1 MSENFSLGGLR
12 KKLDL
17 SKLKGGLKAEQFDFG
32 KKDKLKSVFD
42 QIDTVKDGVITQE
55 ELDAYLDK
63 LHTAAGADN
72 RLNRKEAKAA
82 GLGSRRD
89 INKFLKQAI
98 ELSKDIKSEFTPEAE
113 VPVTEPDAPTPDVTQ
128 PEIVHTEPLA
138 QDPPTV
144 PDTVGDTD
152 SDTVGNDDEN
162 TTEELTPQDALKNL
176 FGDKRKASVKIDG
189 SATGLSSKPYT
200 GQVILPNGETIE
212 DGAFPENLRITLP
225 AEYGENATMKLK
237 LIDPE
242 NGIYESSA
250 KDRNFQIVTDENGNV
265 TIQSVNIE
273 ELQGKLDANLAEYA
287 RLEAER
293 KAALERGDGADE
305 TENPGDTPPLSK
317 EELLAISK
325 KQQEARTLASELYDA
340 CDDQAFAVGRDRF
353 QTALHKVN
361 KDNISM
367 VLSQYKDLHPDESLI
382 ATICEEMGSGRKEA
396 LNYLM
401 TQLAAAARERGIPEA
416 DITKA
421 TTEFN
426 VSKDA
431 EFRKVGIINPAK
443 MENSMNFLHGLILG
457 ADLKAGDINAAQA
470 IDTITGAAAET
481 YDTAKTTFDQAREEE
496 GWIARTGDS
505 VLGWF
510 GCTTKEDMDLKLGE
524 YKADVERLQNAQTEA
539 EFKTAYE
546 DVFGVP
552 FDSKKVAAYEAA
564 VSDYS
569 MANGYKNQMD
579 KLRNLWADNTKY
591 DNYESYRDAVSTSL
605 KTDNFE
611 LTPDE
616 IDTIVNEYT
625 KTHPNVDKKAALTS
639 IVSDMMVEQE
649 EMFNQVAKGR
659 TIEQMSAEVDTVR
672 QGAFGTR
679 DIVNDVIKYNANQQ
693 MTEMVFEA
701 AGEIA
706 LTAALQVIPG
716 AGQIAA
722 AKLAVSAARWGN
734 RGLKV
739 ARYAAKTE
747 KALSRVNTAIN
758 TGKNANIVRAKKTMS
773 NAAAAFTGTTAVD
786 LSNGK
791 SVKEALQKGLM
802 NATFAGAGAM
812 SSELAP
818 VLAKTYGISNKV
830 AKEIA
835 EEITERAMDVGSSAG
850 ISAAFNG
857 GYSQDEAFLDLATGL
872 IMNRLGKFGMKNNG
886 DAPESGVRQSKLD
899 VATSNNASVPGG
911 KFSEQNF
918 EQVKREVKD
927 ELAQGATPERAAQ
940 IHNEADKL
948 QVQSRRQGREIKHI
962 VEDATGVYDSPTLGK
977 IDLTKETDLNKLEQ
991 AKKEIS
997 QWFDGQK
1004 DVRGDA
1010 ARDRQALLEKIDA
1023 RMAELNADPNLQ
1035 GQKVESKIVDE
1046 MNANTEKDAAA
1057 ILANEGKPLS
1067 PHGAAILDDK
1077 IKIMDNVEQLE
1088 TMKKQ
1093 LESRVGYQVQGTDH
1107 AAATIKKIDT
1117 KINSVKAHQADFA
1130 ATTAKI
1136 DDAINAGKGL
1146 NSDDLQTIRA
1156 FMEKCNSADELKQI
1170 ADKMNSSKA
1179 IRSFGGSKKL
1189 IADINTKIET
1199 LNTKNAALAATDA
1212 PAGAADISANAHYID
1227 ESPLAKSETPVVET
1241 PVAKPE
1247 TPATDAPELPKADA
1261 PAAKVKSGEYSKNGA
1276 GFIEPENY
1284 KDMSPDELVAEYKK
1298 LKEYEDESRDVISPL
1313 TGQIVKNHDTSASRN
1328 AIKAELDKRGLKF
1341 EDGQLIDKK
1350 TNQVVKVEP
1359 PKVETPKA
1367 DAPEADAPKVE
1378 VRKPTERELK
1388 ELKRM
1393 QDAIKNAKTPEDI
1406 FYWQRG
1412 MDEYPDCPEKASL
1425 EKAISEK
1432 LDQIFG
1438 AKPKAEVEGGAQ
1450 PVSSES
1456 VKIVDGWEIHTD
1468 SKGKQYSLW
1477 EFDDRSGAYTRGILN
1492 FQKESAAKILN
1503 QLSDGKEH
1511 IIPDSN
1517 NITAIQGSDGSITFK
1532 INNGSQKLNSSN
1544 SDIRI
1549 YRDGHVMAYRGKGE
1563 IQAQPGDLVYVYAD
1577 QWGHLGQIIEI
1588 PAQKVDVNADTPKS
1602 STPDANTDGNK
1613 SLLKEINDNLL
1624 ANAKDYKNAASGTE
1638 LPLTPVIVSSDM
1650 KINLGG
1656 QYELDLN
1663 SPQIKSLKDGES
1675 LTVGRKGDIKVP
1687 NECNHVSREHLTITK
1702 VGDQLIV
1709 KDISTNGSTISG
1721 TSADNNAAAKVNSEP
1736 VENNSEAVEVVEVEH
1751 QRQLSSADRIEIAK
1765 IGNDINN
1772 IKTSDDIEKLQKR
1785 IDKLPDGTQK
1795 THLQRQLD
1803 KKKAELNETVAWV
1816 DVDQQNMQ
1824 VNHSN
1829 NEQNIIDLNNQAAAD
1844 AFMAN
1849 QFNYDNPY
1857 DDLLDMPGQ

>member
-98 ELSKDIKSEFTPEAE
+98 ELSKDVKTEHQPDVEPETPLPEE
-113 VPVTEPDAPTPDVTQ
+113 VPSELISTDIDPAPITDHDPVIADPADFDDAA
-128 PEIVHTEPLA
+128 I
-138 QDPPTV
+138 
-144 PDTVGDTD
+144 
-152 SDTVGNDDEN
+152 NDDTNPTEAPAE
-162 TTEELTPQDALKNL
+162 EELTPQDALKNL

-225 AEYGENATMKLK
+225 AEYGENATMKLQ

-305 TENPGDTPPLSK
+305 TENPGDTPPISK

-325 KQQEARTLASELYDA
+325 KQQEARALATELYDA
-340 CDDQAFAVGRDRF
+340 CDDQAFAVGKDRF

-382 ATICEEMGSGRKEA
+382 DTICSEMGSGRKEA
-396 LNYLM
+396 LDYLM

-496 GWIARTGDS
+496 GWIARTGDR

-722 AKLAVSAARWGN
+722 AKLAVSAARWGS

-739 ARYAAKTE
+739 VRYAAKTE

-802 NATFAGAGAM
+802 NATFAGAGSM

-857 GYSQDEAFLDLATGL
+857 GYSKDEAFLDLATGL
-872 IMNRLGKFGMKNNG
+872 IMNRLGKFGMKNHG
-886 DAPESGVRQSKLD
+886 EVPESGVRRSKLD
-899 VATSNNASVPGG
+899 VETSNNASVPDG
-911 KFSEQNF
+911 KF
-918 EQVKREVKD
+918 
-927 ELAQGATPERAAQ
+927 
-940 IHNEADKL
+940 
-948 QVQSRRQGREIKHI
+948 
-962 VEDATGVYDSPTLGK
+962 
-977 IDLTKETDLNKLEQ
+977 
-991 AKKEIS
+991 
-997 QWFDGQK
+997 
-1004 DVRGDA
+1004 
-1010 ARDRQALLEKIDA
+1010 
-1023 RMAELNADPNLQ
+1023 
-1035 GQKVESKIVDE
+1035 
-1046 MNANTEKDAAA
+1046 
-1057 ILANEGKPLS
+1057 
-1067 PHGAAILDDK
+1067 
-1077 IKIMDNVEQLE
+1077 
-1088 TMKKQ
+1088 
-1093 LESRVGYQVQGTDH
+1093 
-1107 AAATIKKIDT
+1107 
-1117 KINSVKAHQADFA
+1117 
-1130 ATTAKI
+1130 
-1136 DDAINAGKGL
+1136 
-1146 NSDDLQTIRA
+1146 
-1156 FMEKCNSADELKQI
+1156 
-1170 ADKMNSSKA
+1170 
-1179 IRSFGGSKKL
+1179 
-1189 IADINTKIET
+1189 
-1199 LNTKNAALAATDA
+1199 
-1212 PAGAADISANAHYID
+1212 
-1227 ESPLAKSETPVVET
+1227 
-1241 PVAKPE
+1241 
-1247 TPATDAPELPKADA
+1247 
-1261 PAAKVKSGEYSKNGA
+1261 
-1276 GFIEPENY
+1276 
-1284 KDMSPDELVAEYKK
+1284 
-1298 LKEYEDESRDVISPL
+1298 
-1313 TGQIVKNHDTSASRN
+1313 
-1328 AIKAELDKRGLKF
+1328 
-1341 EDGQLIDKK
+1341 
-1350 TNQVVKVEP
+1350 
-1359 PKVETPKA
+1359 
-1367 DAPEADAPKVE
+1367 
-1378 VRKPTERELK
+1378 
-1388 ELKRM
+1388 
-1393 QDAIKNAKTPEDI
+1393 
-1406 FYWQRG
+1406 
-1412 MDEYPDCPEKASL
+1412 
-1425 EKAISEK
+1425 
-1432 LDQIFG
+1432 
-1438 AKPKAEVEGGAQ
+1438 
-1450 PVSSES
+1450 
-1456 VKIVDGWEIHTD
+1456 
-1468 SKGKQYSLW
+1468 
-1477 EFDDRSGAYTRGILN
+1477 
-1492 FQKESAAKILN
+1492 
-1503 QLSDGKEH
+1503 
-1511 IIPDSN
+1511 
-1517 NITAIQGSDGSITFK
+1517 
-1532 INNGSQKLNSSN
+1532 
-1544 SDIRI
+1544 
-1549 YRDGHVMAYRGKGE
+1549 
-1563 IQAQPGDLVYVYAD
+1563 
-1577 QWGHLGQIIEI
+1577 
-1588 PAQKVDVNADTPKS
+1588 
-1602 STPDANTDGNK
+1602 
-1613 SLLKEINDNLL
+1613 
-1624 ANAKDYKNAASGTE
+1624 
-1638 LPLTPVIVSSDM
+1638 
-1650 KINLGG
+1650 
-1656 QYELDLN
+1656 
-1663 SPQIKSLKDGES
+1663 
-1675 LTVGRKGDIKVP
+1675 
-1687 NECNHVSREHLTITK
+1687 
-1702 VGDQLIV
+1702 
-1709 KDISTNGSTISG
+1709 
-1721 TSADNNAAAKVNSEP
+1721 
-1736 VENNSEAVEVVEVEH
+1736 
-1751 QRQLSSADRIEIAK
+1751 
-1765 IGNDINN
+1765 
-1772 IKTSDDIEKLQKR
+1772 
-1785 IDKLPDGTQK
+1785 
-1795 THLQRQLD
+1795 
-1803 KKKAELNETVAWV
+1803 
-1816 DVDQQNMQ
+1816 
-1824 VNHSN
+1824 
-1829 NEQNIIDLNNQAAAD
+1829 
-1844 AFMAN
+1844 
-1849 QFNYDNPY
+1849 
-1857 DDLLDMPGQ
+1857 

>member
-225 AEYGENATMKLK
+225 PSYGENATMKLK

-325 KQQEARTLASELYDA
+325 KQQEARALASELYDA

-722 AKLAVSAARWGN
+722 AKLAVSAARWGS

-1023 RMAELNADPNLQ
+1023 RMAELNADPNLL

-1170 ADKMNSSKA
+1170 ADKMYSSKA

-1212 PAGAADISANAHYID
+1212 P
-1227 ESPLAKSETPVVET
+1227 VET
-1241 PVAKPE
+1241 PTGGAASVETANYIDDNNLLDPKVDTPEVKAKE
-1247 TPATDAPELPKADA
+1247 TPA
-1261 PAAKVKSGEYSKNGA
+1261 
-1276 GFIEPENY
+1276 
-1284 KDMSPDELVAEYKK
+1284 
-1298 LKEYEDESRDVISPL
+1298 
-1313 TGQIVKNHDTSASRN
+1313 
-1328 AIKAELDKRGLKF
+1328 
-1341 EDGQLIDKK
+1341 
-1350 TNQVVKVEP
+1350 
-1359 PKVETPKA
+1359 
-1367 DAPEADAPKVE
+1367 ADAPKVE
-1378 VRKPTERELK
+1378 TE
-1388 ELKRM
+1388 
-1393 QDAIKNAKTPEDI
+1393 
-1406 FYWQRG
+1406 
-1412 MDEYPDCPEKASL
+1412 
-1425 EKAISEK
+1425 
-1432 LDQIFG
+1432 
-1438 AKPKAEVEGGAQ
+1438 EV
-1450 PVSSES
+1450 
-1456 VKIVDGWEIHTD
+1456 
-1468 SKGKQYSLW
+1468 
-1477 EFDDRSGAYTRGILN
+1477 
-1492 FQKESAAKILN
+1492 
-1503 QLSDGKEH
+1503 
-1511 IIPDSN
+1511 
-1517 NITAIQGSDGSITFK
+1517 
-1532 INNGSQKLNSSN
+1532 
-1544 SDIRI
+1544 
-1549 YRDGHVMAYRGKGE
+1549 
-1563 IQAQPGDLVYVYAD
+1563 
-1577 QWGHLGQIIEI
+1577 
-1588 PAQKVDVNADTPKS
+1588 TPKS
-1602 STPDANTDGNK
+1602 IADDMKSVDDVDIPPKYKELWDSCKTKLKYLTNEVTQSLGNLSKSTLAKCEALIGD
-1613 SLLKEINDNLL
+1613 LKTISSSVTGKVKAQIDKLIKNFEKLIEKTKVNDNV
-1624 ANAKDYKNAASGTE
+1624 E
-1638 LPLTPVIVSSDM
+1638 IVSVGSPSNKPKVNDNVEIVSVGSPSNKAKVNDNVEIVSVGSPSNKAKVNVNVENTNPVSNK
-1650 KINLGG
+1650 KIKLDYPEISTKNGTQVLTKG
-1656 QYELDLN
+1656 QKYVLDLN
-1663 SPQIKSLKDGES
+1663 KNQDTQFALGFGVANLDVNDKLFLEKFNALKEGES
-1675 LTVGRKGDIKVP
+1675 FTVGSWEGNADYKIGSMQLG
-1687 NECNHVSREHLTITK
+1687 VSREHFTVQKENGQMVIIDK
-1702 VGDQLIV
+1702 
-1709 KDISTNGSTISG
+1709 KSTNGTKMRKN
-1721 TSADNNAAAKVNSEP
+1721 TSEYVSSNEIRQMFKNDRMDYNYLSSYLDKHGFGWKCSYKLDNVDYANMEKLMNVCDGKYVDVWKATTMTDGVPNMQKLATLAKILRKNDAVDDFMKLGPNEWDLIVCTACQKQS
-1736 VENNSEAVEVVEVEH
+1736 NAVEPLMFYKENSNPMNKM
-1751 QRQLSSADRIEIAK
+1751 LSA
-1765 IGNDINN
+1765 GQ
-1772 IKTSDDIEKLQKR
+1772 TSPEIEKL
-1785 IDKLPDGTQK
+1785 TEF
-1795 THLQRQLD
+1795 LD
-1803 KKKAELNETVAWV
+1803 KQRINKKVRLYRGEGYNGSLSRAYGSDGQNLGSKMEQLIASGASESKIKQFIDEELLGQEIKQERFMSTTLTPDIAQSWAHGMMGNNSTYGAIRWDISAPAGTKAAFCEDFNIPYGKENEVLVQRNSSLKITNARFDKDTQTWV
-1816 DVDQQNMQ
+1816 ISARIMQ
-1824 VNHSN
+1824 
-1829 NEQNIIDLNNQAAAD
+1829 D
-1844 AFMAN
+1844 
-1849 QFNYDNPY
+1849 
-1857 DDLLDMPGQ
+1857 